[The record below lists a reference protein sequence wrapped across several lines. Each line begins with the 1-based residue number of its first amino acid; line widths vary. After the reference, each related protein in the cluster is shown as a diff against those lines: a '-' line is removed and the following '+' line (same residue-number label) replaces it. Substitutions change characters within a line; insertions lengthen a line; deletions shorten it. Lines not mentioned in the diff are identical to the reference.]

1 MTKRPLK
8 VYMHGYVGRDK
19 DIEKVFKKLGVKNP
33 MAYHFS
39 DPATLYYVNQNNE
52 IAITS
57 KDTDIYYVIT
67 TSSDWT
73 EMKLKEPKKTRRFVV
88 TVREGSSSCDG
99 CALVGKCTDI
109 QKSKCELARQ
119 LNNILDGTELSGKVL
134 EVIEVD
140 NKSDWV
146 KVN

>member
-8 VYMHGYVGRDK
+8 VYAHGYVGRDK
-19 DIEKVFKKLGVKNP
+19 DVEQLFKKLGVKNP
-33 MAYHFS
+33 MAYHFN

-52 IAITS
+52 IAITT

-73 EMKLKEPKKTRRFVV
+73 EMKLKEPKKTHRFLI
-88 TVREGSSSCDG
+88 TVREGSNSCDG
-99 CALVGKCTDI
+99 CPVFGNCTNI
-109 QKSKCELARQ
+109 QKSKCELAKY
-119 LNNILDGTELSGKVL
+119 LNNIVGGIELSGKVL
-134 EVIEVD
+134 EVTEVD
-140 NKSDWV
+140 NKSDWI